1 MTIHIHDFV
10 AVGLGPFNLSL
21 ACLTDNIKELD
32 GVFLEQRTAF
42 NWHPGMMLESAHLQ
56 TPFMS
61 DLVTLADPTHPL
73 SFLSYIK
80 QQGRLY
86 SFYIRESFYLMRS
99 EYNQYCQWA
108 LSQISNVILG
118 TKVVSISYEEAL
130 QCYCLKTVS
139 KNGNKT
145 YYSKKLVLGI
155 GPVPYIPESCQD
167 LKGKHIHSSEYLDHK
182 KDLQS
187 KQSITVVGSGQSA
200 AEIYHDLLQEID
212 TYQYDLNWVTRSP
225 RFFPLE
231 YSKLTLEMTSPE
243 YVDYF
248 YNLPSQ
254 KRDQLISSQKH
265 LYKGINTDLIN
276 DIFDLLYVKRLSGSF
291 NTHLLTNSSLVHAQ
305 DALKH
310 IELAFRQN
318 EQQQDFK
325 LSTEAVVLATGYM
338 QTLPDFLKPIVDRI
352 QWDDQGRYDVNR
364 NYTIDKHGNEVF
376 IQNAELHTHGFV
388 SPDLGMACYRNSC
401 IIRDLLGY
409 EYYPIEKRIAFQQ
422 FSAPV
427 NNDLSTVLSASQTL
441 NTQPVMASGLS
452 SENMTSELSV
462 KEQNRLLK
470 EVTSS

>member
-1 MTIHIHDFV
+1 MTNHIHDFV

-21 ACLTDNIKELD
+21 ACLTDTIDDLD
-32 GVFLEQRTAF
+32 GVFLEQKDSF

-73 SFLSYIK
+73 SFLNYIK

-108 LSQISNVILG
+108 LKQLSNVELG
-118 TKVVSISYEEAL
+118 TKVISTSFDESLNCYEIKAKYL
-130 QCYCLKTVS
+130 NKT
-139 KNGNKT
+139 KT
-145 YYSKKLVLGI
+145 YYAKKLILGI
-155 GPVPYIPESCQD
+155 GPVPYIPECCQN
-167 LKGKHIHSSEYLDHK
+167 LKGKHVHSSEYLFHK
-182 KDLQS
+182 SELQK
-187 KQSITVVGSGQSA
+187 KQSITIVGSGQSA
-200 AEIYHDLLQEID
+200 AEIYHDLLQEVD
-212 TYQYDLNWVTRSP
+212 LYNYQLNWVTRSP

-248 YNLPSQ
+248 YKLPAE
-254 KRDQLISSQKH
+254 KRDQLISKQKH

-276 DIFDLLYVKRLSGSF
+276 DIFDLLYVKRLSGDFS
-291 NTHLLTNSSLVHAQ
+291 THLLTNSSLINATDQ
-305 DALKH
+305 GGL
-310 IELAFRQN
+310 INLEFRQE
-318 EQQQDFK
+318 EQKKDYS
-325 LSTEAVVLATGYM
+325 LTSEAIVLATGYM
-338 QTLPDFLKPIVDRI
+338 QRLPDFLQPIVDRI

-364 NYTIDKHGNEVF
+364 NYTIDKKAADIF

-422 FSAPV
+422 FSAPI
-427 NNDLSTVLSASQTL
+427 NDDLSTVSSVTKTMNHHPVINNERRNNKAINL
-441 NTQPVMASGLS
+441 NADQLEMK
-452 SENMTSELSV
+452 
-462 KEQNRLLK
+462 KEGVQ
-470 EVTSS
+470 

>member
-21 ACLTDNIKELD
+21 ACLTDGIKELD
-32 GVFLEQRTAF
+32 GIFLEQKTSF

-61 DLVTLADPTHPL
+61 DLVTLAAPTHPL

-108 LSQISNVILG
+108 LRQISNVILG
-118 TKVVSISYEEAL
+118 TKVISISFDEAL
-130 QCYCLKTVS
+130 ECYCLDTHSEQEKKTF
-139 KNGNKT
+139 
-145 YYSKKLVLGI
+145 YAKKIILGT
-155 GPVPYIPESCQD
+155 GPIPYIPENCQN
-167 LKGKHIHSSEYLDHK
+167 LVGMHIHSSEYLNHK
-182 KDLQS
+182 KDLQE

-248 YNLPSQ
+248 YSLPSQ
-254 KRDQLISSQKH
+254 KRDQLISQQKH

-291 NTHLLTNSSLVHAQ
+291 NTHLLTNSSLVQAQ
-305 DALKH
+305 DKNGQ
-310 IELAFRQN
+310 IELNFRQE
-318 EQQQDFK
+318 EQQKDYQ
-325 LSTEAVVLATGYM
+325 LNTESVVLATGYM
-338 QTLPDFLKPIVDRI
+338 QRLPDFIRPIMSRI
-352 QWDDQGRYDVNR
+352 QWDDQGRYGVNR
-364 NYTIDKHGNEVF
+364 NYTIDKKAKEIF

-427 NNDLSTVLSASQTL
+427 NNDLSTVLS
-441 NTQPVMASGLS
+441 
-452 SENMTSELSV
+452 TSETMSHHAVTTGDLMQADKLCELGLKTKNVSS
-462 KEQNRLLK
+462 K
-470 EVTSS
+470 EVTSN